1 MTEYVYRIQDK
12 QGRGPFSPGFTM
24 KWLEQDKS
32 LPPYF
37 VEFPDLDLNAETRP
51 NDFVGCAC
59 LCLMQLRKWFT
70 PSEYRTLTKLGFK
83 VVRLEVDKILRR
95 SENQC
100 VFSRAKRF
108 NKNAVV
114 MQLYPMVVNHA

>member
-12 QGRGPFSPGFTM
+12 QGRGPFRSGLTM
-24 KWLEQDKS
+24 KWLEKDKN
-32 LPPYF
+32 LPPYYF
-37 VEFPDLDLNAETRP
+37 EFPDLDLHAETNP

-59 LCLMQLRKWFT
+59 LHMEQLRKWFT
-70 PSEYRTLTKLGFK
+70 PNEYQTLAKLGFK
-83 VVRLEVDKILRR
+83 AVRLEVDQILRQ

-114 MQLYPMVVNHA
+114 MTLYLPLLT